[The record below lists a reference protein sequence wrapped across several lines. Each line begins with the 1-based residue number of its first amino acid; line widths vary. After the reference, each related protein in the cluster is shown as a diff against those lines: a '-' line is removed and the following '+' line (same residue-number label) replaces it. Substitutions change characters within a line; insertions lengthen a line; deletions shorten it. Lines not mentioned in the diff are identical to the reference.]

1 MEVAEGNMSDLK
13 ATYEAQMVQYR
24 TLANEAI
31 LDSTKIDANV
41 EKLKT
46 LNAEIAATLDQ
57 MITLLSRTSFD
68 MNSET
73 TQSELLEKLQRI
85 QRDYN
90 GLVQTKDKLETL
102 RRIKEFE
109 KATESNTIFIYVI
122 SIGILAILLLL
133 FMFFRG
139 RSSYLPSA
147 NAIPTAATTMAP
159 L

>member
-1 MEVAEGNMSDLK
+1 MEVAQGNMSDLK
-13 ATYEAQMVQYR
+13 AIYEAQMEQYR

-46 LNAEIAATLDQ
+46 LNAEIAITLDQ

-68 MNSET
+68 MNSEA

-90 GLVQTKDKLETL
+90 GLIQTKDKLETL

-109 KATESNTIFIYVI
+109 KATQSNTVFIYVI

-147 NAIPTAATTMAP
+147 NAIPMAATTMAP

>member
-13 ATYEAQMVQYR
+13 VTYEAQMEQYR

-46 LNAEIAATLDQ
+46 LNAEIAITLDQ

-68 MNSET
+68 MNSEA

-90 GLVQTKDKLETL
+90 GLIQTKDKLETL

-109 KATESNTIFIYVI
+109 KATQSNTVFIYVI

-147 NAIPTAATTMAP
+147 NAIPMAATTMAP